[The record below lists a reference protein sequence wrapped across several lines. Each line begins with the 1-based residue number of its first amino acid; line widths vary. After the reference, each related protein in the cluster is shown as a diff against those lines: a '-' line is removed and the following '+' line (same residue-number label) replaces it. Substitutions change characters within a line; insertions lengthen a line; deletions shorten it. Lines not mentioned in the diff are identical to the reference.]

1 MVIREIFGASALVG
15 LPLVFVS
22 SSAVG
27 AEPCGE
33 GQYRDLASER
43 CEALE
48 VSPSFR
54 GFTTGVGVLVA
65 CYEPSLRS
73 ALANAESERTEAG
86 EVAPKSLHL
95 PSDCVFELD
104 RPLAIPSHVRV
115 HGHGAKLRF
124 HLEAQAS
131 CDAHTSGNRTSSV
144 VAVMLRRT
152 ENVILEDLSIE
163 IADASS
169 CQTVDA
175 LRIQGAKNVLVD
187 GVSAYGARGSWA
199 AGIKVW
205 KSRDVVVRNSF
216 AHRNTRGLLVAGGAD
231 RVSAYSN
238 FLVDNELYG
247 IVVSGAGSEVA
258 GNHIVGSPRS
268 VFVRRGKA
276 PVRLHHNALTVLGG
290 NAKRAI
296 WIAKDKGQRGRRAA
310 VVVHGNRILD
320 ARGERVAV
328 DGQEVAQVARN

>member
-1 MVIREIFGASALVG
+1 MA
-15 LPLVFVS
+15 
-22 SSAVG
+22 
-27 AEPCGE
+27 AESCGE
-33 GQYRDLASER
+33 GQYRDLSSER

-54 GFTTGVGVLVA
+54 AFSTGVGVLVA

-73 ALANAESERTEAG
+73 ALANAASEEAD
-86 EVAPKSLHL
+86 ATPKSLHL
-95 PSDCVFELD
+95 PSDCVFELN
-104 RPLAIPSHVRV
+104 RPLAIPSHVRL

-124 HLEAQAS
+124 HLEAQAA
-131 CDAHTSGNRTSSV
+131 CDAKSSSPSSV
-144 VAVMLRRT
+144 VAVMLRRA
-152 ENVILEDLSIE
+152 ENVILEDVSIE

-175 LRIQGAKNVLVD
+175 LRIQGAKNVLID
-187 GVSAYGARGSWA
+187 GVSAYGAHGSWA

-216 AHRNTRGLLVAGGAD
+216 AHRNTRGLLVAGGAEG
-231 RVSAYSN
+231 VSAYSN
-238 FLVDNELYG
+238 FLVDNDLYG
-247 IVVSGAGSEVA
+247 IVVSGAGSEFA

-276 PVRLHHNALTVLGG
+276 PVRLHHNALTVVGG
-290 NAKRAI
+290 SPKRAI
-296 WIAKDKGQRGRRAA
+296 LIAKDKDKGRSGRRAA

-320 ARGERVAV
+320 ARGERVAI
-328 DGQEVAQVARN
+328 DGQEVAQIARN